1 MDQAVFFA
9 KDAVPTLTMSTIICI
24 PVRKRDRRGITQ
36 LLFIMNLIAVFLLV
50 GCLHLSA
57 ASYSQTIT
65 LHEKSYSLKAIF
77 NAIQKQTDYSVI
89 YNVRFIETAKPIA
102 VSAKQMPLEELLS
115 EALNDQSLT
124 YEIREKTIIIG
135 RTKENAAVDAKQD
148 RVTVAQQ
155 LEVSGRVTDESGSP
169 LEGVSVLIKGTNIGV
184 STNADGRYTLRD
196 VPAYS
201 VLVFTMVSFATAE
214 VAIENRGVI
223 DVVLQS
229 ESSEMDEVVVVG
241 YGKQKKESVIGAIST
256 VQPKQ
261 LKLPAAHVSNV
272 LAGQIGGVVS
282 IQRSGEPGQH
292 GNFWIRGLSTN
303 KSSNRPLVLIDGI
316 ERGLDFVDIE
326 DIATISV
333 LKDATATAVYGV
345 KGANGV
351 VLITTRTG
359 DEGAAKVSV
368 NAFGSMVSPTKMPE
382 FVNSYQFATYY
393 NEGTGRKS
401 YDDFTLEQYLTGA
414 DPDLYPDV
422 DWIGAL
428 FKDFSSNRKTNVNV
442 SGGGN
447 VGRYYISAGYFGE
460 NGIYKTDNM
469 KNYNSS
475 LDYSK
480 FNFRSNLDVDLTKT
494 TVVSINLSNIYETK
508 TIPGGAGDAIW
519 NNAFTI
525 SPNAFPVRYSDGTFS
540 SPPRGAAANASN
552 PYNLLTQSGY
562 RDHYWNTSQAILGIR
577 QDLKFITDGLKF
589 NIRFAWDSWSYS
601 RMSYLGSANTFNALG
616 RDEDGN
622 LIFEELNAGSANLSY
637 ERETG
642 GNRAHYLESNLDWN
656 GVFNDVHNL
665 SFMLLYN
672 QKSYRNL
679 WADNGEG
686 SVPFRNQ
693 GIAGRMTYNFAGR
706 YFTEVNFGYNGSEN
720 FSPGKRFGFFPSAA
734 VGWMVSEEKF
744 FEPIRD
750 VVNVFKIRS
759 SYGLVGNDDIGGG
772 RRFIYNPTFNM
783 KAPGFTFG
791 LPGSQVTNDNGI
803 RVAETANDQVSWEK
817 VAKFNLG
824 LELSLFHGL
833 ELQADYFTEHRKGI
847 FLERNDMSQT
857 AGVVAAIPWVN
868 VGEVKNKGFELQGEY
883 LKTFTSDF
891 SVSLRGN
898 FIFARNILINDA
910 APKWNYAYRDRK
922 GRPVGQQY
930 GYIAEGLFSSEE
942 EIENSPKPFDQGI
955 RVGDIKYRD
964 INGDGLIN
972 NFDEVAIGH
981 SWMPEINYG
990 IGASVMYKNVDL
1002 SFLFQGVGQVTTMF
1016 GGQAMQPFSGTGPAA
1031 AGFFLDV
1038 YENRWRPDNPDP
1050 NAKYPRASAIDNQNN
1065 GLASTF
1071 WQSDASYLRLRNA
1084 TLGYTVNKDISSRWF
1099 MRQLRFYVSGYNLLT
1114 FSKIK
1119 LFDPEIENS
1128 QGAGYPPT
1136 RIISLGLNA
1145 NF

>member
-1 MDQAVFFA
+1 
-9 KDAVPTLTMSTIICI
+9 MSRIICI
-24 PVRKRDRRGITQ
+24 PVPKRNRQGIITQ

-77 NAIQKQTDYSVI
+77 NAIQQQTDYSVI
-89 YNVRFIETAKPIA
+89 YNVRFIETAKQIA
-102 VSAKQMPLEELLS
+102 VSTKQMPLEELLS

-135 RTKENAAVDAKQD
+135 RAKESAVMEAKFKTTAGQQ
-148 RVTVAQQ
+148 REVA
-155 LEVSGRVTDESGSP
+155 GRVTDESGNP
-169 LEGVSVLIKGTNIGV
+169 LQGVSVMVKGTTTGV
-184 STNADGRYTLRD
+184 STNEAGQYALKDIPAQSTLIF
-196 VPAYS
+196 S
-201 VLVFTMVSFATAE
+201 MVSFATAE
-214 VAIENRGVI
+214 MPVAGRTVI
-223 DVVLQS
+223 DVVLQV

-241 YGKQKKESVIGAIST
+241 FGKQKKESVIGAIST

-261 LKLPAAHVSNV
+261 LKLPTAHVSNV
-272 LAGQIGGVVS
+272 LAGQIGGVVA

-303 KSSNRPLVLIDGI
+303 KSSNNPLVLVDGI

-351 VLITTRTG
+351 VLITTRKG
-359 DEGAAKVSV
+359 EEGAAKVSV
-368 NAFGSMVSPTKMPE
+368 NAYGSTVSPTKMPE
-382 FVNSYQFATYY
+382 FVNSHQFATYY
-393 NEGTGRKS
+393 NEGTGRQS

-422 DWIGAL
+422 NWIDAL
-428 FKDFSSNRKTNVNV
+428 FKDFSTNRKTNVNI
-442 SGGGN
+442 SGGGGI
-447 VGRYYISAGYFGE
+447 GRYYVSAGYFGE
-460 NGIYKTDNM
+460 NGIYKTDNL

-475 LDYSK
+475 LNYNK
-480 FNFRSNLDVDLTKT
+480 FNFRSNLDMNLTKS
-494 TVVSINLSNIYETK
+494 TVVSVNLSNIYETK
-508 TIPGGAGDAIW
+508 TIPGGDAGAIW
-519 NNAFTI
+519 ANAFTI
-525 SPNAFPVRYSDGTFS
+525 SPNAFPIRYSDGTFS
-540 SPPRGAAANASN
+540 SPPRGAAANAAN

-562 RDHYWNTSQAILGIR
+562 RDHYWNTSQAILGVQ
-577 QDLKFITDGLKF
+577 QDLGAIIDGLKF
-589 NIRFAWDSWSYS
+589 NVRFAWDSWNYS

-616 RDEDGN
+616 RDEEGN
-622 LIFEELNAGSANLSY
+622 LIFEELNAGSTNLSY

-642 GNRAHYLESNLDWN
+642 GNRSHYLESNLDYSRTF
-656 GVFNDVHNL
+656 GSTHNL
-665 SFMLLYN
+665 SAMLLYN

-679 WADNGEG
+679 WAATGEG

-693 GIAGRMTYNFAGR
+693 GLAGRVTYNFDSR
-706 YFTEVNFGYNGSEN
+706 YFAELNFGYNGSEN

-750 VVNVFKIRS
+750 VVNMFKIRS
-759 SYGLVGNDDIGGG
+759 SYGLVGNDNIGGG

-783 KAPGFTFG
+783 GAPGFTFG
-791 LPGSQVTNDNGI
+791 LPGSSANGGI

-817 VAKFNLG
+817 VAKFNVG
-824 LELSLFHGL
+824 VELSLFRGL
-833 ELQADYFTEHRKGI
+833 ELQADYFNEHRTGI
-847 FLERNDMSQT
+847 FLERSDLSQT
-857 AGVVAAIPWVN
+857 AGIVDAVPWVN

-883 LKTFTSDF
+883 LKNFSSDL
-891 SVSLRGN
+891 SVSVRGN

-910 APKWNYAYRDRK
+910 APTWNYAYRDRK
-922 GRPVGQQY
+922 GRPVGQQF
-930 GYIAEGLFSSEE
+930 GLIAEGLFSSEE
-942 EIENSPKPFDQGI
+942 EIANSPKPFEQGI

-964 INGDGLIN
+964 MNGDGVIN

-990 IGASVMYKNVDL
+990 FGASVMYKQLDL

-1038 YENRWRPDNPDP
+1038 YENRWRADNPNP
-1050 NAKYPRASAIDNQNN
+1050 NAKYPRPSAIENQNN
-1065 GLASTF
+1065 GLRSNF
-1071 WQSDASYLRLRNA
+1071 WQSDASYIRLRNA
-1084 TLGYTVNKDISSRWF
+1084 TLGYTVNKSLSNRLR
-1099 MRQLRFYVSGYNLLT
+1099 MRQLRFYASGHNLLT

-1136 RIISLGLNA
+1136 RIISFGLNA

>member
-1 MDQAVFFA
+1 
-9 KDAVPTLTMSTIICI
+9 
-24 PVRKRDRRGITQ
+24 
-36 LLFIMNLIAVFLLV
+36 MNLIAVFLLV

-65 LHEKSYSLKAIF
+65 LQEKSYSLEAIF

-89 YNVRFIETAKPIA
+89 YNVRFVETADPIT

-115 EALNDQSLT
+115 KALNGQSLT
-124 YEIREKTIIIG
+124 YDIREKTIIIG
-135 RTKENAAVDAKQD
+135 RATESAVTNTAPHMVKAVQQHE
-148 RVTVAQQ
+148 VA
-155 LEVSGRVTDESGSP
+155 GRVTDETGTP
-169 LEGVSVLIKGTNIGV
+169 LQGVSVLVKGTTLGV
-184 STNADGRYTLRD
+184 STNEAGQYALKD
-196 VPAYS
+196 VPAQATLIFS
-201 VLVFTMVSFATAE
+201 MVSFATLE
-214 VAIENRGVI
+214 VPVEGRSVI
-223 DVVLQS
+223 DVALQT
-229 ESSEMDEVVVVG
+229 ESSEMEEVVVVG

-272 LAGQIGGVVS
+272 LAGQIGGVVA
-282 IQRSGEPGQH
+282 IQRSGEPGNH
-292 GNFWIRGLSTN
+292 GEFWIRGLSTN
-303 KSSNRPLVLIDGI
+303 KSSNNPLVLVDGV
-316 ERGLDFVDIE
+316 ERSLDLVDIE

-359 DEGAAKVSV
+359 EVGTPQVAV
-368 NAFGSMVSPTKMPE
+368 NAFGSMVSPTKLPE
-382 FVNSYQFATYY
+382 FVNSYQFANYY

-422 DWIGAL
+422 DWLGTL

-442 SGGGN
+442 SGGGK
-447 VGRYYISAGYFGE
+447 VGRYYVSAGYFGE
-460 NGIYKTDNM
+460 SGIYKSDNM
-469 KNYNSS
+469 KNYDSS
-475 LDYSK
+475 LDYNK
-480 FNFRSNLDVDLTKT
+480 FTFRSNLNINLTNT
-494 TVVSINLSNIYETK
+494 TVVTVNLANNYETK
-508 TIPGGAGDAIW
+508 TIPGGDADAIW
-519 NNAFTI
+519 SNAFTI
-525 SPNAFPVRYSDGTFS
+525 SPNAFPARYSDGTFS
-540 SPPRGAAANASN
+540 SPPRGAAANAAN

-562 RDHYWNTSQAILGIR
+562 RDHYWNTSQAILGV
-577 QDLKFITDGLKF
+577 QQGLKAITDGLTF
-589 NIRFAWDSWSYS
+589 NIRFAWDSWNYA
-601 RMSYLGSANTFNALG
+601 RMSYVGSANTFNALG

-622 LIFEELNAGSANLSY
+622 LIFEELNAGTSNLEYS
-637 ERETG
+637 RETG
-642 GNRAHYLESNLDWN
+642 GNRSHYLEANLDWN
-656 GVFNDVHNL
+656 RVFNDVHNL
-665 SFMLLYN
+665 SLMFLYN

-679 WADNGEG
+679 WAANGEG

-693 GIAGRMTYNFAGR
+693 GIAGRMTYNFDNR

-734 VGWMVSEEKF
+734 VGWMVSEENF

-750 VVNVFKIRS
+750 VVNLLKIRS
-759 SYGLVGNDDIGGG
+759 SYGVVGNDNIGGG

-783 KAPGFTFG
+783 GAPGFAFG
-791 LPGSQVTNDNGI
+791 LPGSSADGGI

-817 VAKFNLG
+817 VYKFNLG
-824 LELSLFHGL
+824 LELSLFRGL
-833 ELQADYFTEHRKGI
+833 ELQADYFSEHRKGI
-847 FLERNDMSQT
+847 FLERNDMSHT
-857 AGVVAAIPWVN
+857 SGVVAAIPWVN

-883 LKTFTSDF
+883 LKSLSPDL
-891 SVSLRGN
+891 SVAVRGN
-898 FIFARNILINDA
+898 FIYARNILINDA
-910 APKWNYAYRDRK
+910 GPEWNYAYRDRK

-942 EIENSPKPFDQGI
+942 EIANSPKPFEQGI

-972 NFDEVAIGH
+972 NFDQVAIGH

-990 IGASVMYKNVDL
+990 FGASVQYRNVDF
-1002 SFLFQGVGQVTTMF
+1002 SFLFQGVGNVTTIF

-1031 AGFFLDV
+1031 AGFFRDV
-1038 YENRWRPDNPDP
+1038 YENRWRADNPDP
-1050 NAKYPRASAIDNQNN
+1050 NAKYPRPSAIENQNN
-1065 GLASTF
+1065 RLTSTF

-1084 TLGYTVNKDISSRWF
+1084 TLGYTVNKNFSNRLH
-1099 MRQLRFYVSGYNLLT
+1099 MRQLRFYVSGFNLLT

-1119 LFDPEIENS
+1119 LFDPEIVNT

-1136 RIISLGLNA
+1136 RIVSIGLNA